1 MKLLELYESLFQ
13 YICRLNRMA
22 RTQSH
27 PDIGRVRAELK
38 SLFEEINR
46 VAATDVLLHKQVRQL
61 ERPLVFFIDNLI
73 VNSRLNFAGQWASNR
88 LAYEW
93 NELAGDECFFVD
105 FLDKDIQDPGEE
117 AAHRLAVY
125 YICLTL
131 GFTGM
136 YQGQP
141 EQIRKYMDQIFP
153 RIRQWMDTDTRTKI
167 SEQAYACTVSRQ
179 LTQPPADKIY
189 LLLVIFVFLSLCVL
203 FLSYGLYF
211 KASSELT
218 HAISEILRQGQGA
231 KP

>member
-167 SEQAYACTVSRQ
+167 SEQAYGCTDTRV
-179 LTQPPADKIY
+179 LTEPPSDKIV
-189 LLLVIFVFLSLCVL
+189 LVVVLFIFFSLSVLVI
-203 FLSYGLYF
+203 SYGLYF
-211 KASSELT
+211 KASSELKQSVG
-218 HAISEILRQGQGA
+218 HIVEQAQSG